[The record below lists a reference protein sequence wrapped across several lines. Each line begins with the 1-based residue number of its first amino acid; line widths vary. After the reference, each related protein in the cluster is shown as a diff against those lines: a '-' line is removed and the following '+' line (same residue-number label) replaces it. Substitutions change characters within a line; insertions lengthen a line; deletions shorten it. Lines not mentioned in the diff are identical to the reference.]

1 MSDPGSAQGA
11 WSVNE
16 GMSPTWADPLDDEAA
31 KFSATQLKLDLGVS
45 LAKLPDSVPRPP
57 VTLEAEFSPGELQS
71 LIEKQR
77 DRIHHLECALDQAL
91 LVIEE
96 LRRQLVNQDF
106 LENQLAATEEVANIQ
121 QRAIT
126 QLKQQLSQQKHALE
140 QQSTQ
145 SVSQSQSFDHL
156 LSEIEALAEGHQQR
170 LTQFRRYLHRDP
182 SVNGTA
188 AHPTPLPLSLPV
200 DGYDPA
206 VPEPSESISTPTA
219 EAATHRLHE
228 QIADLIQQLSSQHAT
243 IEQLQHELAVTQAA
257 LHEQQTRDR
266 LAPDLSLTDSSGLD
280 QELFAAYSKIQDLE
294 TQVSRQSTTQAILQ
308 HTCQEL
314 EQARDRHQTRVTELE
329 QQTAEMQE
337 QILKQA
343 QQASEYETA
352 VQHWKDRFLHSQA
365 YLKQLRQWVER
376 SEIPLTSDLAD
387 LLDAIQTL
395 VDTPDPDSAPTP
407 VPRPPKIDLPDFLA
421 RRQRYRVRP

>member
-31 KFSATQLKLDLGVS
+31 KSSATQLKLDLGVS
-45 LAKLPDSVPRPP
+45 LAKFPDSGSRAP
-57 VTLEAEFSPGELQS
+57 VTVETEFSPSELQS

-126 QLKQQLSQQKHALE
+126 QLKQQLSQQQHALE

-145 SVSQSQSFDHL
+145 TTDQAQSFDHL

-170 LTQFRRYLHRDP
+170 LVQFRRSLSRDP
-182 SVNGTA
+182 GATDGSAQAPSRSSMA
-188 AHPTPLPLSLPV
+188 APLS
-200 DGYDPA
+200 DAAATNSSEPA
-206 VPEPSESISTPTA
+206 A
-219 EAATHRLHE
+219 AATHRLHE
-228 QIADLIQQLSSQHAT
+228 QIADLIQQLSAQHAT
-243 IEQLQHELAVTQAA
+243 IEQLQQELALTQAA

-266 LAPDLSLTDSSGLD
+266 LTPDLSLTDSSHLD
-280 QELFAAYSKIQDLE
+280 QELFAAYGKIQDLE
-294 TQVSRQSTTQAILQ
+294 TQMSRQSTTQAILQ

-314 EQARDRHQTRVTELE
+314 EQARDRHQARVTELE

-352 VQHWKDRFLHSQA
+352 VQHWKDRFLHSQT

-395 VDTPDPDSAPTP
+395 VDTPDPDSAPAP
-407 VPRPPKIDLPDFLA
+407 APRPPKIDLPDFLA